1 MNQLG
6 SAGSPVAGSLIKP
19 DPASE
24 TAALERA
31 RHELAEAE
39 MSNSG
44 QARGDGNREAEERER
59 GALAGRPSDL
69 ED

>member
-6 SAGSPVAGSLIKP
+6 SAGAPVAGSLIKP

-31 RHELAEAE
+31 RRELSEAEA
-39 MSNSG
+39 S
-44 QARGDGNREAEERER
+44 RGDGNREAEERER
-59 GALAGRPSDL
+59 SDRRELAGRPSDL

>member
-1 MNQLG
+1 M
-6 SAGSPVAGSLIKP
+6 AGSLLKP

-31 RHELAEAE
+31 RRELAEAE
-39 MSNSG
+39 
-44 QARGDGNREAEERER
+44 AAHADGNRSAEERER

>member
-1 MNQLG
+1 M
-6 SAGSPVAGSLIKP
+6 AGSLIKP

-31 RHELAEAE
+31 RRELAEAE
-39 MSNSG
+39 
-44 QARGDGNREAEERER
+44 AAAHADGNRSAEERER